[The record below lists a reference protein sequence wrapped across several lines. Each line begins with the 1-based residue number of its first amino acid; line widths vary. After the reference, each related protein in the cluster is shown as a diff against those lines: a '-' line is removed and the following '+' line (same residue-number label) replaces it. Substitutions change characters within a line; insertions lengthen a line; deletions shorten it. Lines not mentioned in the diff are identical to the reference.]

1 MSTVLQILG
10 LFILGTIANALIA
23 FAANALNRSM
33 YRNTELLLAWTLA
46 RRDTHIAYG
55 LCAMIGAGIVGL
67 ATWSN
72 DWTAVG
78 IMAAIISFSVLWQA
92 CVTVIQHFDLRNW
105 MKPTQLQR

>member
-1 MSTVLQILG
+1 MNTFLQILG

-33 YRNTELLLAWTLA
+33 YRNTELLLAWSLA

-55 LCAMIGAGIVGL
+55 LCAMIGTGVVGL

-78 IMAAIISFSVLWQA
+78 IMSAIIASSVLWQS
-92 CVTVIQHFDLRNW
+92 CVTVIQHFDLRAW
-105 MKPTQLQR
+105 MRPSQLR